1 MRHGSKIRL
10 WMLAGTLLLAVFL
23 LSACGSHAHEPV
35 AVDEHTDRCA
45 ICNMMV
51 ADNRHATQI
60 ITKDGQPLLFDDI
73 GCMMEWIAKNGRD
86 TIGISFV
93 RDYDSLAWLKMEEAY
108 YVYDPSI
115 RTPMAYG
122 VVSFAEEARAEAFVQ
137 ELGTGTVLDAAG
149 LEDHTWEANHSHHGE
164 HGHDAHGHDEHE
176 HGQDAHG
183 HGEAAHHESA
193 GHHA

>member
-1 MRHGSKIRL
+1 MRQGRKSTL
-10 WMLAGTLLLAVFL
+10 WILAGTLLLAVSL
-23 LSACGSHAHEPV
+23 LSACGNHEHEPV
-35 AVDEHTDRCA
+35 AVDELTDRCA

-73 GCMMEWIAKNGRD
+73 GCMMEWIAKNGND
-86 TIGISFV
+86 NIGISFV
-93 RDYDSLAWLKMEEAY
+93 RDYDSSAWLKMEEAY

-122 VVSFAEEARAEAFVQ
+122 VVSFADEARAKAFVQ
-137 ELGTGTVLDAAG
+137 ELGAGTVLDAAS
-149 LEDHTWEANHSHHGE
+149 LDDHAWEANHGHHGE
-164 HGHDAHGHDEHE
+164 HGHDGHEHGHDE
-176 HGQDAHG
+176 QG